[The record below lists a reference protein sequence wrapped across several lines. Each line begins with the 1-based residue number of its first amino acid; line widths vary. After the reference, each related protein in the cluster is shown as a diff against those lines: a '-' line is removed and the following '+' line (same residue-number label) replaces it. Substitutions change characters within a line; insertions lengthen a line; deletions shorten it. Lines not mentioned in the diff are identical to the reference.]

1 MVNCIP
7 RSFGT
12 HDGSFHADEVTA
24 CAFFLLYDLIDRD
37 KVHRTRDESILKKCE
52 YVCDVGGIYN
62 ADKKRFDH
70 HQKEY
75 QGLLSSAGMVL
86 KYLKHI
92 KKMDNSTYH
101 YFNRCLVKGVDAIDN
116 GRINLPLG
124 TASYSSVIA
133 CFGPTR
139 YSEKAEA
146 FDEAFSEALEFA
158 LGHLKRLLSK
168 HEYIKECKSSVKEVM
183 KKGKDVLVFS
193 EAMPWMESFFALGG
207 KSHPAKFVIMPAGE
221 HWKLRG
227 IPPNSEKKM
236 KVRQDLPSAW
246 AGLSDK
252 DLCQASGLEGGIFC
266 HKGRFISVWKTKEH
280 AEKALEV
287 LLKKGKAV

>member
-1 MVNCIP
+1 MANSIP

-24 CAFFLLYDLIDRD
+24 CAFLLLYDLIDKD
-37 KVHRTRDESILKKCE
+37 KIHRTREPSVLTKCE
-52 YVCDVGGIYN
+52 YVCDVGGTYCT
-62 ADKKRFDH
+62 KTKRFDH
-70 HQKEY
+70 HQKDY
-75 QGLLSSAGMVL
+75 QGLLSSAGMIL
-86 KYLKHI
+86 RYLKQV
-92 KKMDNSTYH
+92 KVMDNSTFH

-116 GRINLPLG
+116 GRVNLPLG

-133 CFGPTR
+133 CFGPTK
-139 YSEKAEA
+139 YSESSEA
-146 FDEAFSEALEFA
+146 FDKGFVKALDFA
-158 LGHLKRLLSK
+158 LGHLKRLLKK
-168 HEYIKECKSSVKEVM
+168 HDYIRECRSSVKEVM
-183 KKGKDVLVFS
+183 KQGKDVLVFS

-227 IPPNSEKKM
+227 IPPTSEKKM
-236 KVRQDLPSAW
+236 KVRQDLPASW

-252 DLCQASGLEGGIFC
+252 ELCKASGVSGGIFC
-266 HKGRFISVWKTKEH
+266 HKGRFISVWKTKEQ

-287 LLKKGKAV
+287 VMQKGKSA